1 MAKKVPGTWRAWT
14 VQISVYFQTIMNFI
28 TLSNNYNCFGKI
40 SLSGRIRVIGSNLES
55 WPNPHQLLLFNP
67 TCDPLKPTILS
78 STLYCLLLRIS
89 FFFYFFR
96 KCCILAYEMEW
107 RSIFLLQGLQC
118 DIFYCC
124 AALPIL
130 CFVLRMVLACY
141 FCGAWREFTI
151 GPAIKMSIC
160 FSTSWDFWILG
171 VLWWNKF
178 LDPGSFCGMNLL
190 HIISFRKRDPGSFG

>member
-1 MAKKVPGTWRAWT
+1 MGKL
-14 VQISVYFQTIMNFI
+14 VYRVGSGLSGQ
-28 TLSNNYNCFGKI
+28 TLSHDQT
-40 SLSGRIRVIGSNLES
+40 RIN
-55 WPNPHQLLLFNP
+55 FF
-67 TCDPLKPTILS
+67 S
-78 STLYCLLLRIS
+78 STQRAIHWSQQFYLQLYCLLLRIS

-190 HIISFRKRDPGSFG
+190 YIISFRKRDPGSFG